1 MCVNFS
7 RKIIRERIVQWFGAT
22 EYSYT
27 KKNPKTLHLIYTSH
41 HIFLK
46 KKPENVYIL
55 KVKHK
60 L

>member
-41 HIFLK
+41 HIF
-46 KKPENVYIL
+46 
-55 KVKHK
+55 
-60 L
+60 